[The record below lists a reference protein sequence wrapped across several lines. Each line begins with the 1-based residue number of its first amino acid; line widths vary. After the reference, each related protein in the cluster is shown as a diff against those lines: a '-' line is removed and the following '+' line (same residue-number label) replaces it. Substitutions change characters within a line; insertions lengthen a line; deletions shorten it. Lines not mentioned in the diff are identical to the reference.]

1 MQICYWSPFLTH
13 IATVDAVR
21 NSAISVK
28 KYLTTNKEL
37 KIKILNSCGEWDF
50 YKNNGDSID
59 IYDMQK
65 VNLYKILPK
74 KGFVFSRL
82 SFLVIFLLNLIPL
95 LKFIKKEKPDFI
107 IIHLLTI
114 LPIILSPYI
123 SKKTKI
129 ILRISGFPDM
139 HFIRKFFWKFFSRYI
154 FLVTTPTNLTKKL
167 LINHNIFNPS
177 KVKLLRDPIINC
189 KTINYL
195 KKKKNRTYANK

>member
-74 KGFVFSRL
+74 KGF
-82 SFLVIFLLNLIPL
+82 FLAGLVSLL
-95 LKFIKKEKPDFI
+95 
-107 IIHLLTI
+107 
-114 LPIILSPYI
+114 
-123 SKKTKI
+123 
-129 ILRISGFPDM
+129 
-139 HFIRKFFWKFFSRYI
+139 FFY
-154 FLVTTPTNLTKKL
+154 
-167 LINHNIFNPS
+167 
-177 KVKLLRDPIINC
+177 
-189 KTINYL
+189 
-195 KKKKNRTYANK
+195 